1 MDDIPEGI
9 LFASLALLICLS
21 AFFSASET
29 ATMAVN
35 RYRLADKANK
45 KDRRALLLQKL
56 VREPDRLLGTIL
68 LGNNLVN
75 NAAVAIT
82 TMLAWKYYGEAGVA
96 VSTAFITVVILVL
109 AEIPPKTVAAI
120 YPERIAFF
128 AVYLLDFLQKLFHP
142 VVWLLSSAVKLL
154 KLLPAFRQI
163 QVSDSLDTDELRVA
177 VKASEHHFAPDQME
191 LLLGILELG
200 AQSVDKIMV
209 PRNEIHSIDLDD
221 DISDIVEQIFT
232 ETFARVIVYEKS
244 YQDIKGELEIRALLQ
259 SCHREEITK
268 DKIVAFL
275 KEPIYLPED
284 SRLLEQIQRLQ
295 RLRRNMGI
303 VVDEYGEV
311 VGLITVHEMLEE
323 LAGFIDPDMETF
335 KAGIIKEKQGTY
347 LVNAM
352 MNVRELNRAMQWDL
366 PTNGPNTLNGQI
378 LEQNEDIPQPGT
390 TFLINGYAIETVR
403 VRGGAIDVVR
413 ILPNADMPDSVT
425 DLQSESGRSLQ

>member
-45 KDRRALLLQKL
+45 KDRRAILLQKL

-82 TMLAWKYYGEAGVA
+82 TMLAWNYYGEAGVA

-109 AEIPPKTVAAI
+109 AEIPPKTIAAI

-128 AVYLLDFLQKLFHP
+128 AAFLLNVLQKLFHP
-142 VVWLLSSAVKLL
+142 VVWLLSSVVKLL

-177 VKASEHHFAPDQME
+177 VKASEHNFAPDQME

-232 ETFARVIVYEKS
+232 ETFARVIVFEKS

-259 SCHREEITK
+259 SCHRQEITK
-268 DKIVAFL
+268 EKIIEFL
-275 KEPIYLPED
+275 KEPMYLPED

-295 RLRRNMGI
+295 RTRRNMGI

-352 MNVRELNRAMQWDL
+352 MNVRELNRAMRWDL

-378 LEQNEDIPQPGT
+378 LEQNEDIPQTGT

-413 ILPNADMPDSVT
+413 ILPNADMQDSVT
-425 DLQSESGRSLQ
+425 DLQSESGKSSH

>member
-45 KDRRALLLQKL
+45 KDRRAILLQKL

-96 VSTAFITVVILVL
+96 LSTAFITVVILVL
-109 AEIPPKTVAAI
+109 AEIPPKTIAAI

-128 AVYLLDFLQKLFHP
+128 AAFLLNVLQKLFHP
-142 VVWLLSSAVKLL
+142 VVWLLSSVVKLL

-177 VKASEHHFAPDQME
+177 VKASEHNFAPDQME

-259 SCHREEITK
+259 SCHRQEITK
-268 DKIVAFL
+268 EKIIELL
-275 KEPIYLPED
+275 KEPMYLPED

-295 RLRRNMGI
+295 RTRRNMGI

-366 PTNGPNTLNGQI
+366 PTDGPNTLNGQI
-378 LEQNEDIPQPGT
+378 LEQNEDIPQTGT

-413 ILPNADMPDSVT
+413 ILPNANMPDSVT
-425 DLQSESGRSLQ
+425 DLQSDSGKSSH

>member
-45 KDRRALLLQKL
+45 KDRRAILLQKL

-109 AEIPPKTVAAI
+109 SEIPPKTVAAI

-128 AVYLLDFLQKLFHP
+128 AAIFLDILQKLFHP
-142 VVWLLSSAVKLL
+142 VVWLLSSVVKLL

-177 VKASEHHFAPDQME
+177 VKASEHNFAPDQME
-191 LLLGILELG
+191 MLLGILELG

-259 SCHREEITK
+259 SCHRQEITK
-268 DKIVAFL
+268 EKIIELL
-275 KEPIYLPED
+275 KEPMYLPED

-295 RLRRNMGI
+295 RTRRNMGI

-323 LAGFIDPDMETF
+323 LAGFIDPDTETF

-366 PTNGPNTLNGQI
+366 PTDGPNTLNGQI

-413 ILPNADMPDSVT
+413 ILPNADMLGV
-425 DLQSESGRSLQ
+425 R